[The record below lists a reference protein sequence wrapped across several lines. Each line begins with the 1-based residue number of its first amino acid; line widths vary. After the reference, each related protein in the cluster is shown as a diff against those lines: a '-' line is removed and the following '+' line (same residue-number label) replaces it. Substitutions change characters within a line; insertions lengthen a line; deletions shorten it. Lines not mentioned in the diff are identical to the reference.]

1 MIDHVIPLSFWP
13 FGSRNTTKI
22 FWLYYSLYLCSYNN
36 EWLQK
41 SFLHEIF
48 WNYLFYNAEHMRY
61 HLSKKVIRWE
71 EIAYYLVHCVSR
83 KCHVQN
89 VSGFVINIYT
99 DAAKGSRN
107 CCICKVY
114 LEYITMEM
122 RLERGKHMRSGN
134 LCTLLH

>member
-1 MIDHVIPLSFWP
+1 MNAVCTIKKA
-13 FGSRNTTKI
+13 TKI
-22 FWLYYSLYLCSYNN
+22 IFFTSN
-36 EWLQK
+36 
-41 SFLHEIF
+41 FLK
-48 WNYLFYNAEHMRY
+48 LSFYNAEDMRY

>member
-1 MIDHVIPLSFWP
+1 
-13 FGSRNTTKI
+13 
-22 FWLYYSLYLCSYNN
+22 
-36 EWLQK
+36 
-41 SFLHEIF
+41 
-48 WNYLFYNAEHMRY
+48 MRY

-71 EIAYYLVHCVSR
+71 EIAYYFVHCVSR

-114 LEYITMEM
+114 SEYITMEM
-122 RLERGKHMRSGN
+122 RLEREVNIWGPEIYVHYYIKVRHKMYGI
-134 LCTLLH
+134 LVQALFTLAAFDKCCNMIIAAPTFFERLHKPLSYFSFFCSLPTYL

>member
-1 MIDHVIPLSFWP
+1 MNAEGYKNHFLYIKFFEI
-13 FGSRNTTKI
+13 I
-22 FWLYYSLYLCSYNN
+22 FL
-36 EWLQK
+36 
-41 SFLHEIF
+41 
-48 WNYLFYNAEHMRY
+48 YNAEDMRY

-71 EIAYYLVHCVSR
+71 EIAYYFVHCVSR

-114 LEYITMEM
+114 SEYITMEM
-122 RLERGKHMRSGN
+122 RLEKEVNIWGPEIYVHYYIKVRHKCMAS
-134 LCTLLH
+134 LCTRCLLRRHLINVAIWL